1 MPRSDSGRNQPGE
14 GVRQYLRRAR
24 ADSYPQAIHEEA
36 QQAQNQAGC
45 PIDEAQ
51 GKGKSEHG
59 QWDQKQSTGD
69 TCLEAVLG
77 NPFVPANLSPF
88 YDHSVREGS
97 GEWGADYYN
106 LLAAHLHS
114 RRKHSPKLPTP
125 IGMHSAPMI
134 ASFVI

>member
-1 MPRSDSGRNQPGE
+1 MRHLDSGRNQPGE

-45 PIDEAQ
+45 PVDEAQ
-51 GKGKSEHG
+51 SKGKSEHR
-59 QWDQKQSTGD
+59 QWDQKQSPWNTR
-69 TCLEAVLG
+69 LEAVLG

-97 GEWGADYYN
+97 G
-106 LLAAHLHS
+106 
-114 RRKHSPKLPTP
+114 
-125 IGMHSAPMI
+125 
-134 ASFVI
+134 